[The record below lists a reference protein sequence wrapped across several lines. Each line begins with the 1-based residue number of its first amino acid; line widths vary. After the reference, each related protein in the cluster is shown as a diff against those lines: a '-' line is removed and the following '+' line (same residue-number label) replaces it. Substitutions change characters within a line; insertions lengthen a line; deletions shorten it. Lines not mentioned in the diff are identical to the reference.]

1 MNTGNTKRNTII
13 VAALC
18 VVLLLLDIFHYHINR
33 HCSSGVVFVLTLF
46 HLVLYF
52 AIPIYIAVNIVLLYG
67 SRQNLTF
74 RKFVPILIAS
84 ATFAY
89 VKFSPWRIDSENL
102 ENKVMLQACYE
113 GTQNQA
119 TIKFR
124 EDKTFELHWTG
135 AFGYNKWYTGT
146 YTQKSDTLFL
156 KYQTEMPERFG
167 DTVINTGE
175 RLISMS
181 MASED
186 STKNFAPFYL
196 RSCLGLN

>member
-1 MNTGNTKRNTII
+1 MSHKNTNRNTFII
-13 VAALC
+13 AALC
-18 VVLLLLDIFHYHINR
+18 IAFLMLDIFHYQIHK
-33 HCSSGVVFVLTLF
+33 HSSSVVVFATYLIHTVI
-46 HLVLYF
+46 YF
-52 AIPIYIAVNIVLLYG
+52 ALPIYIAVNIVLLYG
-67 SRQNLTF
+67 SRHNLTF
-74 RKFVPILIAS
+74 RKFIPILIAS

-102 ENKVMLQACYE
+102 ESKVKLQACYE

-156 KYQTEMPERFG
+156 HYQTEMPERFG
-167 DTVINTGE
+167 DTVINAGD
-175 RLISMS
+175 RLISLS
-181 MASED
+181 MPPAD
-186 STKNFAPFYL
+186 STKTFAPFYL
-196 RSCLGLN
+196 GHCLGLN